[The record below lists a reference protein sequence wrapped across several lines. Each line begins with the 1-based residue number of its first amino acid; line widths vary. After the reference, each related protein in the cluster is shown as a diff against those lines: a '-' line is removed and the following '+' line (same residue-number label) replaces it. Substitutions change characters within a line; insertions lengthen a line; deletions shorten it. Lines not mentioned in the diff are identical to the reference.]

1 MSPFRRKSPTMSPS
15 SFAERHPITR
25 RLLVGA
31 SILGVLT
38 ACGTAALQHEE
49 ERLIFRVVKETP
61 GWYAGLPDGVHE
73 FDIPVN
79 RDADVQRIHAWWWP
93 AKNPNAPA
101 VLYLHGARWS
111 LTGQVF
117 RLEQLRSFGFSV
129 LAIDYRG
136 FGKSDGDLPSEKT
149 VYEDAHVAWDWLVA
163 EQPDPAR
170 RYIYGHSLGGAVAVD
185 LAASL
190 SKQDAPSESAPAD
203 AASIEPVLQPLTQ
216 RVSAAAKS
224 EFATANRAASPP
236 GALAGGLIV
245 ESTFTTLADMA
256 REVTYAWLPVGLLM
270 SQKFDSMSKMA
281 KVAMPVLVVHGAA
294 DRFVPSRFS
303 QQLYDAATS
312 PKSLLLV
319 EGGSHNNSMRTG
331 ADQYRKALGLLFGL
345 RIHGAEDLGAAA
357 ADGGG

>member
-1 MSPFRRKSPTMSPS
+1 MSSS
-15 SFAERHPITR
+15 SFAERHPIAR

-31 SILGVLT
+31 TILGVLT

-49 ERLIFRVVKETP
+49 ERLTFRVVKETP
-61 GWYAGLPDGVHE
+61 GWYVGLPDGVRE

-79 RDADVQRIHAWWWP
+79 RDADAQRIHAWWWP

-117 RLEQLRSFGFSV
+117 RLEQLRAFGFSV

-149 VYEDAHVAWDWLVA
+149 VYEDAHAAWDWLVA
-163 EQPDPAR
+163 QQPDPAR

-190 SKQDAPSESAPAD
+190 SKQDAPSEIALAD
-203 AASIEPVLQPLTQ
+203 AASTEPVMQPRAQ
-216 RVSAAAKS
+216 RVSAPNAKS
-224 EFATANRAASPP
+224 KPVMANQEASPP
-236 GALAGGLIV
+236 GTPAGGLIV
-245 ESTFTTLADMA
+245 ESSFTTLADMA
-256 REVTYAWLPVGLLM
+256 REVTYAWLPVGLLL

-312 PKSLLLV
+312 PKTLLLV
-319 EGGSHNNSMRTG
+319 DGGSHNNSMRTG
-331 ADQYRKALGLLFGL
+331 AAQYRKALGQLFGL
-345 RIHGAEDLGAAA
+345 RIHGAEELGAAVA
-357 ADGGG
+357 NGSGD

>member
-1 MSPFRRKSPTMSPS
+1 MSPS

-31 SILGVLT
+31 TILGVLT

-49 ERLIFRVVKETP
+49 ERLTFRVVKETP
-61 GWYAGLPDGVHE
+61 GWYVGLPDGVHE
-73 FDIPVN
+73 FDIPVS
-79 RDADVQRIHAWWWP
+79 RDADAQRIHAWWWP
-93 AKNPNAPA
+93 AKNPNAPT
-101 VLYLHGARWS
+101 VLYLHGTRWS

-117 RLEQLRSFGFSV
+117 RLAQLRAFGFSV

-149 VYEDAHVAWDWLVA
+149 VYEDAHAAWDWLVA
-163 EQPDPAR
+163 QQPDPAR

-190 SKQDAPSESAPAD
+190 SKEDAPSESGLAD
-203 AASIEPVLQPLTQ
+203 AASTERASQPLTQ
-216 RVSAAAKS
+216 RVSTAAKS
-224 EFATANRAASPP
+224 RFATADQAASRP
-236 GALAGGLIV
+236 GVSAGGLIV
-245 ESTFTTLADMA
+245 ESSFTTLADMA
-256 REVTYAWLPVGLLM
+256 REVTYAWLPVGLLL

-281 KVAMPVLVVHGAA
+281 KVTMPVLVVHGAA

-312 PKSLLLV
+312 PKKLLLV
-319 EGGSHNNSMRTG
+319 EGGGHNNSMRTG
-331 ADQYRKALGLLFGL
+331 ADQYRKALGQLFGL
-345 RIHGAEDLGAAA
+345 GLYG
-357 ADGGG
+357 ADGLGVVVAAHRNGG